1 MELGGLPRPEPLSLD
16 PRIRWRHMYDGTLQ
30 GQTLS
35 SSAAVA
41 GSASGSSSL
50 NNSTNSSNNLLEG
63 LDSSESGSE
72 SDLDLQNLAS
82 IRGPLRFVYPRRH
95 SPRRLRWGP
104 LDQRRLGGSPH
115 ASRFGF
121 VIFYCHLFRIF
132 HVYICLSKEVLTR
145 WRLEPKV
152 IAPTPSEGGKLVIL
166 LYNST

>member
-30 GQTLS
+30 GQSLGS
-35 SSAAVA
+35 P
-41 GSASGSSSL
+41 GSASNMASVSGTSSL
-50 NNSTNSSNNLLEG
+50 NNSATSSNLLEG

-82 IRGPLRFVYPRRH
+82 TRGPLRFVYPRRH

-115 ASRFGF
+115 AGR
-121 VIFYCHLFRIF
+121 
-132 HVYICLSKEVLTR
+132 
-145 WRLEPKV
+145 
-152 IAPTPSEGGKLVIL
+152 
-166 LYNST
+166 

>member
-1 MELGGLPRPEPLSLD
+1 MSIFFSSSPSSASLGYVELGGLPRPEPLSLD

-35 SSAAVA
+35 SSATAA
-41 GSASGSSSL
+41 ASASGSSSL

-115 ASRFGF
+115 ASRFVF
-121 VIFYCHLFRIF
+121 INFLETKIFFFLFTHLLN
-132 HVYICLSKEVLTR
+132 VS
-145 WRLEPKV
+145 
-152 IAPTPSEGGKLVIL
+152 
-166 LYNST
+166 